1 MVFCEV
7 KGKSNSIIPSLNKRG
22 AVGIMRVL
30 AFTMVLLKSRSR
42 SLFEIVVAL
51 FDHEGF

>member
-22 AVGIMRVL
+22 AVGKMRVL
-30 AFTMVLLKSRSR
+30 AFTMVPFKIKI
-42 SLFEIVVAL
+42 EVA
-51 FDHEGF
+51 F